1 MARQTSRK
9 QPGARMSELTPPRI
23 VPFEPQPLHLSL
35 HAPSTSGWSLPA
47 QDAQDDAPRRSV
59 LNIDGELVSEREPAA
74 AKELP
79 RGACVIVLDLD

>member
-35 HAPSTSGWSLPA
+35 HAPSSGWSLPA
-47 QDAQDDAPRRSV
+47 PDAQDDAPRRSV
-59 LNIDGELVSEREPAA
+59 MNIDGELVSERETAA